1 MKITIMG
8 SGNIGSLLG
17 SVLTE
22 AGQDVT
28 LVDIRPDLI
37 EAISRDGMTI
47 DMSDGRSK
55 CIKVKITGNAAS
67 AGISDLIII
76 ATKGYD
82 TRQAIEDALP
92 LVGKDTYVLS
102 VQNGAG
108 NIETIADVLKDDS
121 RVVGGVFHCIVT
133 PFTYNRLSWVVGTGG
148 LNIGPLNGKMGPHID
163 RIVEAF
169 KGTGIDVGTTD
180 RVQNIIWSKLLLN
193 TNMAVAA
200 TLNITNDQYLY
211 YPSVRKLVTLLGE
224 ECAQVAQ
231 AMGVDLEH
239 PQDPVA
245 PLITVMEKFRD
256 SGLKPKCSMYQDMLN
271 KRKTEIDTIHGSVVR
286 EGKNHNVPTPVTEVM
301 ILLVKALEEINAR
314 SMEQQ

>member
-1 MKITIMG
+1 MSRKNTC
-8 SGNIGSLLG
+8 NIGR
-17 SVLTE
+17 V
-22 AGQDVT
+22 
-28 LVDIRPDLI
+28 
-37 EAISRDGMTI
+37 
-47 DMSDGRSK
+47 
-55 CIKVKITGNAAS
+55 
-67 AGISDLIII
+67 III

-108 NIETIADVLKDDS
+108 NIETIADVLKDNS

-133 PFTYNRLSWVVGTGG
+133 PLAYNRLSWVVGTGG
-148 LNIGPLNGKMGPHID
+148 LNIGPLNGKMGPRID

-180 RVQNIIWSKLLLN
+180 RVQDIIWSKLLLN

-231 AMGVDLEH
+231 AMGIDLGH

-314 SMEQQ
+314 SMEQ

>member
-1 MKITIMG
+1 
-8 SGNIGSLLG
+8 
-17 SVLTE
+17 
-22 AGQDVT
+22 
-28 LVDIRPDLI
+28 
-37 EAISRDGMTI
+37 
-47 DMSDGRSK
+47 
-55 CIKVKITGNAAS
+55 
-67 AGISDLIII
+67 
-76 ATKGYD
+76 
-82 TRQAIEDALP
+82 
-92 LVGKDTYVLS
+92 
-102 VQNGAG
+102 
-108 NIETIADVLKDDS
+108 
-121 RVVGGVFHCIVT
+121 
-133 PFTYNRLSWVVGTGG
+133 
-148 LNIGPLNGKMGPHID
+148 MGPHID